1 MELSN
6 TRIVPAPPPAV
17 WAALNDPAILRQC
30 LPGCESFER
39 TAENAYA
46 VVMSARIGPVSARF
60 TGRMTMTEVDAPVA
74 YTLHFDGQGGAA
86 GFARGEARVTLAPEG
101 AQHTSLTYAA
111 KAQIGGKLAQV
122 GSRLVDGV
130 AAKMSD
136 DFFARFAAH
145 FASPGEGAAH
155 GPAGAAAPS
164 AGVPPAPGAA
174 TSRAAGG
181 AMSPGPGPATPLAPP
196 GGVPWI
202 RYAAIVAIVVVLV
215 VLYARGYR

>member
-111 KAQIGGKLAQV
+111 KAQIGGKLAQI
-122 GSRLVDGV
+122 GSRLVDGA
-130 AAKMSD
+130 AAKMAD
-136 DFFARFAAH
+136 DFFARF
-145 FASPGEGAAH
+145 
-155 GPAGAAAPS
+155 
-164 AGVPPAPGAA
+164 V
-174 TSRAAGG
+174 TRAAGP
-181 AMSPGPGPATPLAPP
+181 AASTAAADVVPADDAATPIAPA
-196 GGVPWI
+196 GGSPWI
-202 RYAAIVAIVVVLV
+202 RYVAIVAIAVVLI
-215 VLYARGYR
+215 VLYVRGYR

>member
-6 TRIVPAPPPAV
+6 TRLVPAPPAAV
-17 WAALNDPAILRQC
+17 WAALNDPAILKQC

-39 TAENAYA
+39 TGENAYA
-46 VVMSARIGPVSARF
+46 VVMAARIGPVSARF
-60 TGRMTMTEVDAPVA
+60 TGRMTMTDVDAPNA

-86 GFARGEARVTLAPEG
+86 GFARGEARVTLAPDG
-101 AQHTSLTYAA
+101 LQQTSLTYAA
-111 KAQIGGKLAQV
+111 KAQVGGKLAQV

-136 DFFARFAAH
+136 DFFARFAAY
-145 FASPGEGAAH
+145 FATRQAS
-155 GPAGAAAPS
+155 AGDAAAQPTPAS
-164 AGVPPAPGAA
+164 ADVAPAAVAP
-174 TSRAAGG
+174 T
-181 AMSPGPGPATPLAPP
+181 LAPA

-202 RYAAIVAIVVVLV
+202 RYAAIVAIVVVLI